1 MPYGGSSIKPTRN
14 GPLIKSTAI
23 PRNIRSLLPLAGEFL
38 SSHPGV
44 EFACLFGG
52 LARREPTTLSDVDI
66 AVYLSK
72 SSKPAKTKL
81 EILGALMQILKTDEI
96 DLVVLNSAPIS
107 LRGRILKNRR
117 MIADQNPFL
126 RHRYES
132 LTMREYFDFSVLEK
146 MILERRYLHG

>member
-1 MPYGGSSIKPTRN
+1 MIKAA
-14 GPLIKSTAI
+14 KI
-23 PRNIRSLLPLAGEFL
+23 PRNIRSLLPRASEYL

-52 LARREPTTLSDVDI
+52 LARRVPTSLSDVDI

-81 EILGALMQILKTDEI
+81 EILGALMRLLKTDEI
-96 DLVVLNSAPIS
+96 DLVVLNTAPIS

-117 MIADQNPFL
+117 TIADRNPFL

-132 LTMREYFDFSVLEK
+132 LTMREFFDFSVLERT
-146 MILERRYLHG
+146 ILERRYLHG